1 MLKLFVALVVGCLTA
16 VSASAQISNTPGV
29 GEALKSLGSE
39 LSRQMIGD
47 TFKIYG
53 PLLAKTSFEGVR
65 VSANQSYGPDER
77 NKLDVYSP
85 LKATGKEPILV
96 FVHGGGFVRGDK
108 KDEAHI
114 GGYFAKN
121 DVVAVMVNYRFAP
134 KNKWP
139 SGAQDIGLV
148 LEWIKKNA
156 AQYGGNANQIILSGN
171 SAGAMHVADYT
182 FHEKFQAKDDGVVGS
197 IIISPPTTDLAKR
210 QIDPQRDGL
219 YYQLDGDIRDQ
230 SVVHAVTGRKIP
242 VLIAYAENEPKVISE
257 QTHLLIQALKNRDGS
272 EPDTFKAEGHNHI
285 SIVAHIGTA
294 DETMGRAMRRA
305 IATWTKR

>member
-1 MLKLFVALVVGCLTA
+1 MLKSFVASVVTSVMAIG
-16 VSASAQISNTPGV
+16 ASAQISNTPGV
-29 GEALKSLGSE
+29 GEALKSLGYE
-39 LSRQMIGD
+39 LSPKMIGG

-53 PLLAKTSFEGVR
+53 PLLAKATLADVK
-65 VSANQSYGPDER
+65 VSTNQSYGPDER

-85 LKATGKEPILV
+85 LNATGKKPILV

-114 GGYFAKN
+114 GGYFAKHG
-121 DVVAVMVNYRFAP
+121 VVAVIVNYRFAP
-134 KNKWP
+134 NNKWP
-139 SGAQDIGLV
+139 SGAQDIALV

-156 AQYGGNANQIILSGN
+156 AQFGGDANQIILSGN

-182 FHEKFQAKDDGVVGS
+182 FHEKLQVKDDGVLGS

-210 QIDPQRDGL
+210 EIDPKRDGL
-219 YYQLDGDIRDQ
+219 YYNLGGDLRDQ

-242 VLIAYAENEPKVISE
+242 LLIAYAENEPKVISE
-257 QTHLLIQALKNRDGS
+257 QTHLLIQAIKNRDGS
-272 EPDTFKAEGHNHI
+272 EPETFKAEGHNHI

-294 DETMGRAMRRA
+294 DETMGRAMLKS
-305 IATWTKR
+305 IAAWTKK